1 MSLSYPRCRLQVFT
15 AVPVFVLFGIGGG
28 DFLWESFPVPCGDAS
43 KLDHPQFLQRSS
55 AALRGRVGDGAE
67 VKWVGRCYHWILS
80 PRRFS
85 QGIRKNTYRKVEN
98 MATKYTRQQT
108 LDRLRKTVS
117 FIRPFMWLLKLAFIM
132 PLLLSLISF
141 FIGDLRGSIAGLL
154 GALGCGFALF
164 QYSQYILI
172 LELIEPTTAIEE
184 VSKSSAVQ
192 SSKAE

>member
-1 MSLSYPRCRLQVFT
+1 
-15 AVPVFVLFGIGGG
+15 
-28 DFLWESFPVPCGDAS
+28 
-43 KLDHPQFLQRSS
+43 
-55 AALRGRVGDGAE
+55 
-67 VKWVGRCYHWILS
+67 
-80 PRRFS
+80 
-85 QGIRKNTYRKVEN
+85 